1 MVAST
6 GVDRVWVRYGALLDG
21 DMSAAALVLDD
32 ASILHVPGRSGLAGD
47 YQGREAILG
56 FFGRMA
62 EYTHDT
68 LRFGSSRLVT
78 EDDHVLVL
86 QGHISAAATK
96 THLDMDVIHALSLR
110 GDKIQEVWL
119 FSLNQDDFDEFWSG
133 R

>member
-1 MVAST
+1 MRAST
-6 GVDRVWVRYGALLDG
+6 GVDRIWVRYGALLDG

-56 FFGRMA
+56 FLGRMA

-68 LRFGSSRLVT
+68 LQFGSSRLVA
-78 EDDHVLVL
+78 EDSRVLVL
-86 QGHISAAATK
+86 QGNMSATATRAQ
-96 THLDMDVIHALSLR
+96 LDTGVIHALSLR
-110 GDKIQEVWL
+110 GDKIQEAWL
-119 FSLNQDDFDEFWSG
+119 FSLNQDAFDEFWAG